1 MVPGSKVPV
10 EEFDCGLVVEVGI
23 MAFGG
28 FVCLRE
34 NLARDVILAC
44 RSRDVLACQ

>member
-1 MVPGSKVPV
+1 MT
-10 EEFDCGLVVEVGI
+10 
-23 MAFGG
+23 FGG